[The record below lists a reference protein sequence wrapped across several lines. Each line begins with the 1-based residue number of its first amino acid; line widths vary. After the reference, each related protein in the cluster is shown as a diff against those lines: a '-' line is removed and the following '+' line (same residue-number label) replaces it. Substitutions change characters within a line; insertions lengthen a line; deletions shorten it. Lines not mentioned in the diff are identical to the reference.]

1 MAGTKVGIIMGSDS
15 DLLIMKQAA
24 DILDEFGIG
33 YEVTISSAHRLPQA
47 TVEYALSAEK
57 RGLEVI
63 IAGAGAAA
71 HLPGIIAAHT
81 ILPVIGVP
89 IKSAALGGVDALYS
103 IVQMPKGIPVAT
115 MAIDGAKNAG
125 ILAAQILALQDPE
138 LRKKLN
144 KFKETMAYEVQQKGE
159 KLKELGIEA
168 YLKRIGKEKMEVK

>member
-1 MAGTKVGIIMGSDS
+1 
-15 DLLIMKQAA
+15 
-24 DILDEFGIG
+24 
-33 YEVTISSAHRLPQA
+33 
-47 TVEYALSAEK
+47 
-57 RGLEVI
+57 
-63 IAGAGAAA
+63 
-71 HLPGIIAAHT
+71 
-81 ILPVIGVP
+81 
-89 IKSAALGGVDALYS
+89 
-103 IVQMPKGIPVAT
+103 